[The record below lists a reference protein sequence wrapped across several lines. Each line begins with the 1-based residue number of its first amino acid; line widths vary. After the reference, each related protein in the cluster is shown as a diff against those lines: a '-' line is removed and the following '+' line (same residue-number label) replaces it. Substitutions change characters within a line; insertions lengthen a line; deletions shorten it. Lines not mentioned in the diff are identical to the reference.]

1 MATTFAIDGSAASI
15 KPVNVSWQRQ
25 RIGTDHAAAPLVASK
40 WEVVMSFDS
49 ASPPHAA
56 EWLDL
61 EDGASHTIDT
71 LARNQLGWKTLS
83 PVYIAVD
90 QYPAQED
97 IHSGPFVIRI
107 TNATD

>member
-1 MATTFAIDGSAASI
+1 MEDFGIDGSAASI
-15 KPVNVSWQRQ
+15 APVTVQWMREQ
-25 RIGTDHAAAPLVASK
+25 IGTSHEGAPLLPSK
-40 WEVVMSFDS
+40 WNVIMSFDS
-49 ASPPHAA
+49 ASPSHAK

-83 PVYIAVD
+83 PVYIKVD

-97 IHSGPFVIRI
+97 IHSGPFVIRV
-107 TNATD
+107 TNAT